1 MSPGPPPP
9 DPPGEHGPGKPR
21 RARDELGLRRGR
33 PPSLESLQSAFD
45 EMLETFRETLR
56 QTSESGN
63 ATRSLQADL
72 NDWRTESEQRRE
84 AAARRRKDEVELRQ
98 ARLRLWR
105 RVGAI
110 AGVVAVILVSA
121 WETWD
126 LLRPAPIDAADV
138 QATVEERTTE
148 LEGAVQTNNDRITDV
163 EASLEDLRMRAE
175 RAEARDLQ
183 LLEAVDAISQKLELS
198 PRARRKQDR
207 P

>member
-1 MSPGPPPP
+1 
-9 DPPGEHGPGKPR
+9 
-21 RARDELGLRRGR
+21 
-33 PPSLESLQSAFD
+33 
-45 EMLETFRETLR
+45 MLETFRETLR